1 VLVVDDDARLRA
13 MLAEYLTR
21 NGFEVAAA
29 GSCSAAAA
37 KLARDAFEVIVLDIS
52 LPDGSGLDLCS
63 ELRARGVHVGVV
75 MLSARGDDF
84 DRITGLDI
92 GADDYLVKP
101 CNPRELLARI
111 HAVLRRTAVGKPLRT
126 RTQTAPIRF
135 GRCSLD
141 VSSRVLVRDDEET
154 HLTAAEFAVLFAL
167 VSRPGQTLSRERL
180 ARLAR
185 GRSAGLND
193 RSIDMQV
200 ARLRKLV
207 EHEPARPRY
216 LRTVWGAGYS
226 FAPDGESLPAAP
238 RTAGNANA
246 IAVAPSAS
254 ATDPTYINR

>member
-1 VLVVDDDARLRA
+1 MCNEHSTARAAKALASARVLVVDDDARLRR
-13 MLAEYLTR
+13 MLVEYLSR
-21 NGFEVAAA
+21 SGFDVSAA

-37 KLARDAFEVIVLDIS
+37 QLARDAFEVIVLDLG
-52 LPDGSGLDLCS
+52 LPDGNGLDLCRD
-63 ELRARGVHVGVV
+63 LRSRGVHVGVL

-84 DRITGLDI
+84 DRVTGLDI
-92 GADDYLVKP
+92 GADDYLAKP

-111 HAVLRRTAVGKPLRT
+111 HAVLRRTAAPEALAPRA
-126 RTQTAPIRF
+126 QMPPIRF

-141 VSSRVLVRDDEET
+141 PVSRVLFRNGNAT
-154 HLTAAEFAVLFAL
+154 QLTMAEFGVLFAL

-185 GRSAGLND
+185 GRGAGLND

-207 EHEPARPRY
+207 EPEPAHPRY

-226 FAPDGESLPAAP
+226 FVPDGAA
-238 RTAGNANA
+238 
-246 IAVAPSAS
+246 S
-254 ATDPTYINR
+254 

>member
-21 NGFEVAAA
+21 NGFDVCAV
-29 GSCSAAAA
+29 GTCSAAAA
-37 KLARDAFEVIVLDIS
+37 KLARDAFEVIVLDLA

-84 DRITGLDI
+84 DRVTGLDI
-92 GADDYLVKP
+92 GADDYLSKP

-111 HAVLRRTAVGKPLRT
+111 HAVLRRIASPEMPAARVPP
-126 RTQTAPIRF
+126 APPIRF
-135 GRCSLD
+135 GGCSLD
-141 VSSRVLVRDDEET
+141 VTSRLLTRDGEVVG
-154 HLTAAEFAVLFAL
+154 HLTTSEFAVLFAL

-185 GRSAGLND
+185 GRGVGLND

-207 EHEPARPRY
+207 EAEPARPRY

-226 FAPDGESLPAAP
+226 FVPGAGGIEPP
-238 RTAGNANA
+238 R
-246 IAVAPSAS
+246 AVPGGTEPSSEAE
-254 ATDPTYINR
+254 P

>member
-1 VLVVDDDARLRA
+1 

-21 NGFEVAAA
+21 NGFDVSAV
-29 GSCSAAAA
+29 GTCSAAAA
-37 KLARDAFEVIVLDIS
+37 KLARDAFEVIVLDLA
-52 LPDGSGLDLCS
+52 LPDGGGLDLCG
-63 ELRARGVHVGVV
+63 ELRVRGVHVGVV

-84 DRITGLDI
+84 DRVTGLDI
-92 GADDYLVKP
+92 GADDYLAKP

-111 HAVLRRTAVGKPLRT
+111 HAVLRRTAAAEAPAARVHTP
-126 RTQTAPIRF
+126 PIRF

-141 VSSRVLVRDDEET
+141 VTSRLLTHDGEVAA

-185 GRSAGLND
+185 GRGVGLND

-207 EHEPARPRY
+207 EAEPARPRY

-226 FAPDGESLPAAP
+226 FVPDAGGAGLQRAPAEAALPGQAGPAGGAES
-238 RTAGNANA
+238 
-246 IAVAPSAS
+246 
-254 ATDPTYINR
+254 